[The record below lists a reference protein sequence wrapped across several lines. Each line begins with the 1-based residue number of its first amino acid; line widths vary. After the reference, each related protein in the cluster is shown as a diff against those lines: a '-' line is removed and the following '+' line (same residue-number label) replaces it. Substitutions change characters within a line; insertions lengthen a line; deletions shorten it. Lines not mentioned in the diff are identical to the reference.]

1 MKGEITMKAFATTTR
16 DIDELVSYVE
26 TAELAAL
33 SERAAF
39 GFTASPY
46 EDEKCGRVEGL
57 EPESCRGSA
66 G

>member
-1 MKGEITMKAFATTTR
+1 MKAFATYTTR

-33 SERAAF
+33 SERTAF

-46 EDEKCGRVEGL
+46 EDEDGYENVWDAAIAERLAFHSGII
-57 EPESCRGSA
+57 S
-66 G
+66 